1 MARPVSSS
9 GKEEAEDEDD
19 IMGAEADDAE
29 AEFIRSV
36 CEKEV
41 VSGSGSPGANLL
53 ATFAPVIV
61 EICSDPVN
69 KYPNLSLQSAAAMA
83 LAKYMMVSSE
93 FCESNLQLLFTIL
106 EKSTD
111 PVIRCGP

>member
-1 MARPVSSS
+1 
-9 GKEEAEDEDD
+9 
-19 IMGAEADDAE
+19 MGAEADDAE

-111 PVIRCGP
+111 PVIRCGHIFTF